1 MKNVEKIFFFLLDS
15 FLFIFFYIVLYVHHV
30 FWYFIRFYSKRSRKK
45 NLLKLTLF
53 GYFTFHDIFLTP
65 FSFHWGYFRRV
76 GRVYVIWSTLR
87 SSVVCWV
94 SFMHFFIKVL
104 LSRKSWVRSQKSF
117 QRMKTILGSNS
128 GDFCTKVMWATT
140 LLWYLRSSRS
150 IQHGK

>member
-1 MKNVEKIFFFLLDS
+1 ML
-15 FLFIFFYIVLYVHHV
+15 
-30 FWYFIRFYSKRSRKK
+30 KRSFFSSGFVFIYIFLHCFVCASRLLVFYKILFEKK
-45 NLLKLTLF
+45 QKEKLTLF